1 MQQPRIIALIMAA
14 GSGSRM
20 NQTIPK
26 PYLKLNSGKTVLR
39 HTLERF
45 TSHPEIDAVRVIYDP
60 EYHELYQK
68 TADGLQL
75 LPPVQGGSERYQS
88 VYLGLTSIAQL
99 QPEYVLIH
107 DAARPLVTEALIS
120 RTIEAIKQNQAVVP
134 ALPVTDTLRKGSKH
148 GTKMGV
154 TVKRDKTYYIQT
166 PQAFNYQTILNAH
179 AQFQNEDI
187 TDDAAL
193 MEKAGIDVA
202 MISGSWLN
210 FKITTSDDIER
221 TNRLLIE
228 STKKETRIGQ
238 GFDVHALIEPEKNEE
253 HAVWLCNVKIPHD
266 KRLKGHSYADVAT
279 HALVDAILGAIAE
292 GDIGEHF
299 PPSEP
304 KWKGA
309 NSADFLQHAMSL
321 LHAKDAR
328 LINIDVTIICEA
340 PKLSDYKQ
348 AMRERLAELCELDVS
363 RISVKATTTEKL
375 GFTGRGEGIAAQAM
389 VSVEV

>member
-120 RTIEAIKQNQAVVP
+120 RIVEAVKQNQAVVP

-148 GTKMGV
+148 GTKMGA

-179 AQFQNEDI
+179 AQFQNETI

-221 TNRLLIE
+221 TNRLLTE

-238 GFDVHALIEPEKNEE
+238 GFDVHALIEPEKDEE
-253 HAVWLCNVKIPHD
+253 HVVWLCNVKIPHD
-266 KRLKGHSYADVAT
+266 KRLKGHSDADVAT

-299 PPSEP
+299 PPSDP

-328 LINIDVTIICEA
+328 LINIDVTIICET

-389 VSVEV
+389 VSVEI